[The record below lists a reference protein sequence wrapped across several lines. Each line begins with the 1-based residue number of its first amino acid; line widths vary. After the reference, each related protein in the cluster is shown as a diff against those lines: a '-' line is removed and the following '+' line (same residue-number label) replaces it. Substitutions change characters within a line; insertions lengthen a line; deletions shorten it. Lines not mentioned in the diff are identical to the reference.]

1 MRNVSGGNAA
11 ETRMIK
17 AVQKAVGAIPDG
29 SIGAQTMS
37 DIAVKLGADC
47 FPLGISIY
55 GQPCII
61 APDIIPISA
70 RGPLE
75 NYSQAISGSFND
87 GGAPCSIL
95 VANSF
100 IVCSTSCHYW
110 DDKSPESV
118 IYRDLTGQ
126 FGMVR
131 AQTVADLPDGLS
143 WAVGGMGLLG
153 CYNPAKEGFKGRF
166 SDVLR
171 KTNHTMLGVKNGMV
185 YMVYCTNMTATQV
198 NNFASKLG
206 LEMAI
211 MLDGGHLAAINSE
224 STQINCGQRQ
234 LYVIQAVSKR

>member
-17 AVQKAVGAIPDG
+17 AVQAAVGAVTDG

-37 DIAVKLGADC
+37 DIAVKLKADC

-55 GQPCII
+55 SQPCII
-61 APDIIPISA
+61 ANDICPIRASRA
-70 RGPLE
+70 LREYE
-75 NYSQAISGSFND
+75 NSISGSFND

-95 VANSF
+95 VAEGF
-100 IVCSTSCHYW
+100 IVQATSCHYW

-118 IYRDLTGQ
+118 IFRDMTGK
-126 FGMVR
+126 FGIKR
-131 AQTVADLPDGLS
+131 ARTIEDLPSGLS
-143 WAVGGMGLLG
+143 WAVGGMGLLKF
-153 CYNPAKEGFKGRF
+153 YDPPTEGFKGRF

-171 KTNHTMLGVKNGMV
+171 RTNHTMLGIKNGMC
-185 YMVYCTNMTATQV
+185 YLVYCTDMTAIQV
-198 NNFASKLG
+198 NNFAKKLG

-224 STQINCGQRQ
+224 SSKINCGTKQ
-234 LYVIQAVSKR
+234 LYVIEAR